1 MGNGIRLGNQV
12 INQFGAPSINENTT
26 GNRPTFGQTGRL
38 FVDTTT
44 NVLQRDTGS
53 AWVDIGAASPTPSLQ
68 AVCTVGA
75 TYTSDAF
82 FSSVRIG
89 KGGPT
94 ANTANTT
101 LGDSSLVSINNV
113 SGNNNTAIGYAALQ
127 FTTSGAQNTSLG
139 NFAGRGIT
147 SGGTNT
153 CIGSQSGAY
162 NLTTSGGNTFVG
174 VAAGAYSGGSYNTLI
189 GDNVDTQSSVGNLFA
204 LGNVMIGRLIGTGI
218 TAYHSYNVFIGYN
231 TASGYT
237 GNGVNGLNTVLGA
250 QISLSSQP
258 TVTGA
263 IMFGN
268 NNGIKQQMY
277 SSFNWVLGGGAD
289 NGIHQLQL
297 SGGLYCQTLSPSGV
311 TWAVNTTI
319 TLGSSNFY
327 YVYTG
332 AGASTITLPTASANN
347 NIYTFINS
355 TNMTYTI
362 STSGGQNIL
371 RKNSGTLVTS
381 FTAFSYSSHQLIADG
396 NNKFYEIV

>member
-26 GNRPTFGQTGRL
+26 ANRPAFGQAGRL

-68 AVCTVGA
+68 AVCTVGN
-75 TYTSDAF
+75 TYTGDAYF
-82 FSSVRIG
+82 NSIRIG
-89 KGGPT
+89 HGS
-94 ANTANTT
+94 N
-101 LGDSSLVSINNV
+101 
-113 SGNNNTAIGYAALQ
+113 GNFNNTLVG
-127 FTTSGAQNTSLG
+127 QNAG
-139 NFAGRGIT
+139 NT
-147 SGGTNT
+147 SGGGAVNNTVMGYGAMAAVSTGSANTFIGWNAGSTNASSQNT
-153 CIGSQSGAY
+153 FIGSEAGRY
-162 NLTTSGGNTFVG
+162 TTGLGNTIIGNANDTGSASFPTLFG
-174 VAAGAYSGGSYNTLI
+174 SNNTQIGAGFIGSSITQYTSYN
-189 GDNVDTQSSVGNLFA
+189 N
-204 LGNVMIGRLIGTGI
+204 
-218 TAYHSYNVFIGYN
+218 FIGYG

-237 GNGVNGLNTVLGA
+237 GNGINGYNSVLGSSV
-250 QISLSSQP
+250 SLSGQP

-332 AGASTITLPTASANN
+332 AGASTITLPTASGNN

-355 TNMTYTI
+355 TMMNYTI

-371 RKNSGTLVTS
+371 RKNIGTLVTS
-381 FTAFSYSSHQLIADG
+381 ISASMYSTIQIIADG
-396 NNKFYEIV
+396 NNKFYEITN